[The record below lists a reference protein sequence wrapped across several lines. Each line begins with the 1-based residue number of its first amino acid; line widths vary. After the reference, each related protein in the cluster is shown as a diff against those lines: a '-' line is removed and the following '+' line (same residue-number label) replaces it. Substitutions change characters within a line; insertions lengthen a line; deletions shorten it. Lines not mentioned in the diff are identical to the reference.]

1 MNELRSHSIY
11 STLYSQVFLK
21 YFQVTEL
28 VQLLEDQRRKA
39 VIMQRCEFIRV
50 MNIDVMTAFESS
62 FDGQIDFMLGDAGS
76 EVSGMPFSYTRIGS
90 HS

>member
-1 MNELRSHSIY
+1 MGEKTAIERVRMFWDTTYYLGCELTILSSCAIH

-39 VIMQRCEFIRV
+39 VIMQRCKFYVIC
-50 MNIDVMTAFESS
+50 TLTS
-62 FDGQIDFMLGDAGS
+62 
-76 EVSGMPFSYTRIGS
+76 
-90 HS
+90 